1 MPSRLQALR
10 PLAVGPPGAPALR
23 FAAGERTASDLVA
36 PAAIEERRDHLA
48 VDGELSRVLALHDYP
63 RHVSPNW
70 LGRLIDS
77 DEPLDLSLH
86 LEPLD
91 SGEAI
96 AALTQRLVALQSSRL
111 YAARGGRI
119 APADREVA
127 YEDAERLREALER
140 GDERVFSA
148 ALYLRL
154 RGRSARELDRA
165 TERARGT
172 LSGMMAGA
180 LPALYEMWPALLS
193 CLPAGQDH
201 LGRRRNL
208 DTSSVATMIP
218 FSSSQLAV
226 ERGLLYGEN
235 VHNSSLVIL
244 DPFSEEHEN
253 ANKVVF
259 AKSGAGKSFACKV
272 EALRALLLGIEYYV
286 IDPEDEYGR
295 LAGAVGGQVIRL
307 AGDSP
312 HRINPFD
319 LPRGA
324 AAADDARA
332 ALASRVLALQ
342 GLLGLMLAEPGE
354 SLGRAERGALDGA
367 LYECYRRA
375 GITDDPA
382 THGRP
387 APLMRD
393 LLGVLR
399 EREEPHGLAARLS
412 RYVEGSLGR
421 LFSEGAGPAFD
432 RSFVVFNV
440 EGLEEELRPVA
451 TYLIADHLWER
462 VRRDPRPRVLLVD
475 EAWSL
480 MRRREGARFLAELA
494 RRARKRWL
502 GLTTVTQDVGDFLH
516 SPEGRTVLAQSS
528 VQLLMRQDASTIG
541 LVEETFG
548 LSSGERAFL
557 LAARRGEGLLLAR
570 GNHIALR
577 IEASPYE
584 YELAT
589 SRPADL
595 AAAPGGAAGG
605 GAPGEEDRP

>member
-1 MPSRLQALR
+1 M
-10 PLAVGPPGAPALR
+10 
-23 FAAGERTASDLVA
+23 
-36 PAAIEERRDHLA
+36 
-48 VDGELSRVLALHDYP
+48 LALHDYP

-86 LEPLD
+86 VEPLD

-111 YAARGGRI
+111 LAARGGRI
-119 APADREVA
+119 ASAGREVA
-127 YEDAERLREALER
+127 YGDAERLREALER

-148 ALYLRL
+148 GLYLRL
-154 RGRSARELDRA
+154 RGRSRRELDRA
-165 TERARGT
+165 AERARGT
-172 LSGMMAGA
+172 LQGMMARA
-180 LPALYEMWPALLS
+180 RPALFEMWPGLLS

-218 FSSSQLAV
+218 FSSSQLAM
-226 ERGLLYGEN
+226 ERGILYGAN
-235 VHNSSLVIL
+235 VHNSSLVTL
-244 DPFSEEHEN
+244 DPFSPEHEN

-259 AKSGAGKSFACKV
+259 AKSGSGKSFACKV
-272 EALRALLLGIEYYV
+272 EALRALLLGIEYCV
-286 IDPEDEYGR
+286 IDPEGEYGR
-295 LAGAVGGQVIRL
+295 LAGAVGGETVRL
-307 AGDSP
+307 AGGSP
-312 HRINPFD
+312 HRLNPLD
-319 LPRGA
+319 LPPPAEGE
-324 AAADDARA
+324 DASG

-342 GLLGLMLAEPGE
+342 GLLGLMLAEPSGT
-354 SLGRAERGALDGA
+354 LGRAERGVLDEA
-367 LYECYRRA
+367 LYQCYRRS
-375 GITDDPA
+375 GITEDPG

-393 LLGVLR
+393 LLRVLR
-399 EREEPHGLAARLS
+399 ELKEPHGLATRLS

-421 LFSEGAGPAFD
+421 LFSEGAAPGLD
-432 RSFVVFNV
+432 RPFVVFDM
-440 EGLEEELRPVA
+440 EGLEEELRPLA
-451 TYLIADHLWER
+451 TYLIADHVWER
-462 VRRDPRPRVLLVD
+462 ARRDPRPRMLLVD

-480 MRRREGARFLAELA
+480 MRHAEGARFLAELS

-502 GLTTVTQDVGDFLH
+502 GLTTVTQDVGDFLG

-528 VQLLMRQDASTIG
+528 VQLLMRQDSSTIG
-541 LVEETFG
+541 IVEETFG

-557 LAARRGEGLLLAR
+557 LSARRGEGLLLAR
-570 GNHIALR
+570 GNHVALR

-589 SRPADL
+589 SDPAEL
-595 AAAPGGAAGG
+595 SGAHAPEPAETPDGAEGG
-605 GAPGEEDRP
+605 